1 MPPRHSMRPYRVSLS
16 RSAESRRVFCPC
28 LAGDIK
34 VKTNFAFKIGR
45 PAITGSATYEPDRA
59 PRSRGFAG
67 CRGRT
72 KPNCGTA
79 ARERTRSSGSN
90 GTRREGSEVAPRSCR
105 LQEPRRTAQPRYHGF
120 VYCAAN
126 PDQHGPMSLTPAR
139 FWSTTAAPRAA
150 DRSASATRC
159 RSSLLRDRPRYRR
172 ANAGSPCYRAC
183 RRGQRRP
190 RLLDS
195 AAAIGERRR

>member
-120 VYCAAN
+120 A
-126 PDQHGPMSLTPAR
+126 T
-139 FWSTTAAPRAA
+139 APRTPISMVLCPSRQR
-150 DRSASATRC
+150 DFGPQQPRLGLRIVLHP
-159 RSSLLRDRPRYRR
+159 LLGVDHHCCAIGRVIGGPVRDRLVTGL
-172 ANAGSPCYRAC
+172 AGAGKGGPGC
-183 RRGQRRP
+183 RF
-190 RLLDS
+190 
-195 AAAIGERRR
+195 